1 MEENKQETLEQAEA
15 VAEDNGVQ
23 ESASETIEAPIAAVE
38 TPICEPTAT
47 EPFPAPV
54 ETEPDSKSKYQPIS
68 AWGYFGIFLLV
79 AIPVIGWI
87 LIIVWALG
95 GCRKVNKR
103 NMARGILL
111 NVLLQVILIVI
122 ALAVAGSFWVKSGL
136 KDTFT
141 EIQQIVEQMDIQKLG
156 SAVREIDP
164 ETLEALSKLQD
175 MDPEILNSL
184 AQISENIKVDENGEV
199 DSAGLIDAIRNIQG
213 MDSDTIQKYMEDPV
227 VKEFLNNPE
236 LLKKLQNLE
245 GFQEVASIED
255 AKKLID
261 KLGDLTDIIGEE
273 NNKQLMDFFKNI
285 R

>member
-1 MEENKQETLEQAEA
+1 MEENKQETSAQGEA
-15 VAEDNGVQ
+15 VVEDNSVQ
-23 ESASETIEAPIAAVE
+23 EGASEMIEAPIAAEE
-38 TPICEPTAT
+38 TPVCEPVTA
-47 EPFPAPV
+47 EPLPV
-54 ETEPDSKSKYQPIS
+54 ETEPDQRSKYQPIS

-136 KDTFT
+136 KDTFK

-156 SAVREIDP
+156 SVVQEIDP

-184 AQISENIKVDENGEV
+184 AQISENVKTDGDGEL

-261 KLGDLTDIIGEE
+261 KLGDLSDILGDE
-273 NNKQLMDFFKNI
+273 NNRKLQELINHLK
-285 R
+285 